1 MRNRLIVI
9 TFITG
14 LLVTGCGSGNSGGN
28 SDDYDSKLIQY
39 KSCYDAVL
47 EANRGYIQAGG
58 IYAQQALDKAES
70 DCAQYKP

>member
-1 MRNRLIVI
+1 MRYRLILI

-14 LLVTGCGSGNSGGN
+14 LLVTGCGGSNSAEN
-28 SDDYDSKLIQY
+28 ESKLIQY

-47 EANRGYIQAGG
+47 ESQAGYIQAGG
-58 IYAQQALDKAES
+58 IYRQQALDKAES